1 MGSDQLVGGGVPD
14 SDPEISGTLHVG
26 EQDGEGPLDDRC
38 LVLAQKFPIPGRD
51 DTGMSVEKCPWGQ
64 RGRDYCILSIRAPNT
79 IGAWNLS

>member
-14 SDPEISGTLHVG
+14 SDPEIGGTLHVG

-51 DTGMSVEKCPWGQ
+51 DTGMSVGKFSWGQ
-64 RGRDYCILSIRAPNT
+64 GGVTTAYSASDPNT